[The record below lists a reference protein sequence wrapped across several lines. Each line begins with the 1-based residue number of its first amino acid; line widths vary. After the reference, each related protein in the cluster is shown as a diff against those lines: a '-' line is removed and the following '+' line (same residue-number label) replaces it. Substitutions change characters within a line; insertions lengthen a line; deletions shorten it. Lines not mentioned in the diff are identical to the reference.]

1 MGKSKGRPR
10 NSGPRTPSGQLS
22 RAGKRERGSLG
33 TRLAHARALLNDTD
47 RIRLEMLCTMTP
59 QALLLGKIITVDKSG
74 TKDLTLLV
82 TFEREALF
90 TKAANAAHAAQRK
103 DPIGRAWHEGLLD
116 GHGIDPTRL
125 REVGREYGYAYWHE
139 YAAVDATIGG
149 YTEMLGR
156 GSVAFASKD
165 PQQIRDAAGRRWQAF
180 SEIVDPM
187 GHAIRT
193 ALHRLCVDD
202 IWSLDGPTWLDRLIN
217 ASRVMKRAQGSAME
231 PIAGALP
238 TRSDRETLRLAILAL
253 VKLANGDGRQRK
265 APTPHPFLATEVI
278 EAEQPPAAPLK
289 PVDPD
294 FLDEQGRMKP
304 WADIADVIRARAA

>member
-1 MGKSKGRPR
+1 MGKCKGRPR
-10 NSGPRTPSGQLS
+10 KSGPRTPSGQLS

-47 RIRLEMLCTMTP
+47 RQRLDMLCTMTP
-59 QALLLGKIITVDKSG
+59 RALVLGGVVAVDKSG
-74 TKDLTLLV
+74 TKDLGLLV

-90 TKAANAAHAAQRK
+90 TKAANAENAAQRK

-116 GHGIDPTRL
+116 GHGIDPLRL

-165 PQQIRDAAGRRWQAF
+165 PQQIKDAAGRRWQAY
-180 SEIVDPM
+180 SEIVDPL

-202 IWSLDGPTWLDRLIN
+202 IWSLDGPPWLDRLIN
-217 ASRVMKRAQGSAME
+217 EARVVKRCQGSAME

-238 TRSDRETLRLAILAL
+238 TRTDRETLRLAIFAL
-253 VKLANGDGRQRK
+253 VKLANGDGRQRQ
-265 APTPHPFLATEVI
+265 APAPRPTPPPGPP
-278 EAEQPPAAPLK
+278 EAFAAILPPLK

-294 FLDEQGRMKP
+294 FLDERGHMKP
-304 WADIADVIRARAA
+304 WADIADVIRSRAA